1 MVLSVK
7 PFPRLRCAKVRDI
20 GSPDNNQAI
29 IYLLEQ
35 WLPQSKAK
43 IGSYPPIFHYI
54 NVGLTVPASEMIT
67 DVYLPL
73 A

>member
-20 GSPDNNQAI
+20 GSRDNNQAI

-35 WLPQSKAK
+35 WLPQSREK
-43 IGSYPPIFHYI
+43 IGYYPPIFHYI
-54 NVGLTVPASEMIT
+54 NVGLTVPPSKMIT